1 MDVGNLISGSSAFS
15 KTAICIHVSPP
26 SWPCLPPPPPFN
38 HFRSWQSTELSS
50 LCYIAASH
58 WLSILHMVCVCV
70 CVCIYIYIS
79 MVLSIHLTLSFLCP
93 YVHFLCLSL
102 YSCPASR
109 LICTIFLDSMKW
121 SVNHSVM
128 SNSLWPH
135 GLHSPWSSPGQN
147 TRVGSHSLLQG
158 IFPTQG
164 SNPGLLHAT
173 RFFTSWATRETPY
186 TCVNIWYLFFL
197 FLTYFTL
204 YARP

>member
-1 MDVGNLISGSSAFS
+1 MTEHWAELPVLYSSFPL
-15 KTAICIHVSPP
+15 AIYFTHG
-26 SWPCLPPPPPFN
+26 
-38 HFRSWQSTELSS
+38 
-50 LCYIAASH
+50 
-58 WLSILHMVCVCV
+58 VCVCV

-93 YVHFLCLSL
+93 YVHFLSL